1 MGRGQRSR
9 AKPRKLIDM
18 SQQKEDRARQKFSD
32 KMRQKS
38 LAAKNARVAKKE
50 PETVAPAADVEGN
63 KKD

>member
-1 MGRGQRSR
+1 
-9 AKPRKLIDM
+9 M

-38 LAAKNARVAKKE
+38 LAASKAKLATKKTDLPT
-50 PETVAPAADVEGN
+50 PEAGE

>member
-1 MGRGQRSR
+1 
-9 AKPRKLIDM
+9 M

-38 LAAKNARVAKKE
+38 LAAKNAKQAVKKE
-50 PETVAPAADVEGN
+50 PETAAPSGSVNGD

>member
-1 MGRGQRSR
+1 
-9 AKPRKLIDM
+9 M

-38 LAAKNARVAKKE
+38 LTASKAKLAQKSAAVTKA
-50 PETVAPAADVEGN
+50 APSDVDSG

>member
-1 MGRGQRSR
+1 VQLE
-9 AKPRKLIDM
+9 RKLRKLVDM

-38 LAAKNARVAKKE
+38 LAAKNAKVKKTE
-50 PETVAPAADVEGN
+50 ATPTTDVDGN

>member
-1 MGRGQRSR
+1 
-9 AKPRKLIDM
+9 M

-38 LAAKNARVAKKE
+38 LAASKAKLAAKKTE
-50 PETVAPAADVEGN
+50 IPTPETSE